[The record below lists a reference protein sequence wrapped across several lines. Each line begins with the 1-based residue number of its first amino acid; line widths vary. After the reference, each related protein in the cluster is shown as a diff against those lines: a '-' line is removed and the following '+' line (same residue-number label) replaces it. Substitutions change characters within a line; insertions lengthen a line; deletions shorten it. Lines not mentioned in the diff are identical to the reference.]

1 MDKNRKNQQ
10 KITDDE
16 LARLEELNN
25 KRKSLG
31 KERDAAERKKYWPFK
46 KAGRQVKAR
55 CVDSKSWYGTSQ
67 WTESI
72 HISRPNERT
81 NTKESLVESR

>member
-1 MDKNRKNQQ
+1 MHKNVGKHHAKPMDKNRKNQQ

-31 KERDAAERKKYWPFK
+31 KERDAAEGKKYRPFK
-46 KAGRQVKAR
+46 KVWKTR
-55 CVDSKSWYGTSQ
+55 
-67 WTESI
+67 
-72 HISRPNERT
+72 
-81 NTKESLVESR
+81 